1 MGLIAVSF
9 PNRWPVLLMKAGI
22 AKLTNVYRIT
32 TISGVLLLST
42 AAMGHGFYEPQC
54 CSDQDCK
61 PVHDSDVVE
70 KPDGVHVRGWGV
82 LHRTDPRIRTS
93 RDDASHICE
102 MPHKLFCVYMKPNGT

>member
-1 MGLIAVSF
+1 MWLQRNWFPLFMILLTVLGLMLAFGIL
-9 PNRWPVLLMKAGI
+9 PVKAHDWYDP
-22 AKLTNVYRIT
+22 A
-32 TISGVLLLST
+32 
-42 AAMGHGFYEPQC
+42 C
-54 CSDQDCK
+54 CSGMDCK

-102 MPHKLFCVYMKPNGT
+102 MPGKLYCVYMKPNGT